1 MYFQLKM
8 RKKQNNKFSKKSST
22 SRKEKYIGGPRI
34 GKSKIKNPIEDKK
47 KNFGLKEIHTRK
59 NDKTIQ
65 KTEAPLSESMRLN
78 RFIANSGICSRRE
91 ADTYIAAGVV
101 KINGKIVTALGTKVN
116 AGDKVEFEGRI
127 IRSEAKIYIAL
138 NKPKSVISAV
148 SSDRGERTVIDIVR
162 NCCSERL
169 YPVGRLDKN
178 TTGVLLLTNDGDM
191 TKRLTHPSGNVKKLY
206 HASLDKSLK
215 IEDMQKL
222 ADGIVLEDGAVKA
235 DEISYIDG
243 NKREIGVQMHSG
255 KNRIV
260 RRMFEHLGYEVK
272 NLDRV
277 LFAGIT
283 KKNIPRGKWR
293 FLTSKE
299 IDFLKM
305 K

>member
-1 MYFQLKM
+1 M
-8 RKKQNNKFSKKSST
+8 RERQNNKNNKRTFSKKT
-22 SRKEKYIGGPRI
+22 KYSDGPRI
-34 GKSKIKNPIEDKK
+34 GKSKLKVSVEEDKK
-47 KNFGLKEIHTRK
+47 KPLDKISLKKSTQK
-59 NDKTIQ
+59 N
-65 KTEAPLSESMRLN
+65 TEAPVTGDIRLN

-101 KINGKIVTALGTKVN
+101 KINGKIVTALGTKVKSE
-116 AGDKVEFEGRI
+116 DKVEFEGRI
-127 IRSEAKIYIAL
+127 IRSESKVYIAL

-191 TKRLTHPSGNVKKLY
+191 TKRLTHPSSNIKKLY
-206 HASLDKSLK
+206 HASLDKSFKL
-215 IEDMQKL
+215 EDMQKL

-243 NKREIGVQMHSG
+243 NKREVGIQMHSG

-260 RRMFEHLGYEVK
+260 RRMFEHLGYDVK

-293 FLTSKE
+293 FLTPKE
-299 IDFLKM
+299 VDFLKM

>member
-1 MYFQLKM
+1 M
-8 RKKQNNKFSKKSST
+8 RERQNNKNNKRTFSKKT
-22 SRKEKYIGGPRI
+22 KYSDGPRI
-34 GKSKIKNPIEDKK
+34 GKSKLKVSVEEGKK
-47 KNFGLKEIHTRK
+47 KPLDKISLKKSTQK
-59 NDKTIQ
+59 N
-65 KTEAPLSESMRLN
+65 TEAPVTGDIRLN

-101 KINGKIVTALGTKVN
+101 KINGKIVTALGTKVKSE
-116 AGDKVEFEGRI
+116 DKVEFEGRI
-127 IRSEAKIYIAL
+127 IRSESKVYIAL

-191 TKRLTHPSGNVKKLY
+191 TKRLTHPSSNIKKLY
-206 HASLDKSLK
+206 HASLDKSFKL
-215 IEDMQKL
+215 EDMQKL

-243 NKREIGVQMHSG
+243 NKREVGIQMHSG

-260 RRMFEHLGYEVK
+260 RRMFEHLGYDVK

-293 FLTSKE
+293 FLTPKE
-299 IDFLKM
+299 VDFLKM

>member
-1 MYFQLKM
+1 M
-8 RKKQNNKFSKKSST
+8 RERQNNKNNKRTFSKKT
-22 SRKEKYIGGPRI
+22 KYSDGPRI
-34 GKSKIKNPIEDKK
+34 GKSKLKVSVEEGKK
-47 KNFGLKEIHTRK
+47 KPLDKISLKKSTQK
-59 NDKTIQ
+59 N
-65 KTEAPLSESMRLN
+65 TEAPVTGDIRLN

-101 KINGKIVTALGTKVN
+101 KINGKIVTALGTKVKS
-116 AGDKVEFEGRI
+116 GDKVESEGRI
-127 IRSEAKIYIAL
+127 IRSESKVYIAL

-191 TKRLTHPSGNVKKLY
+191 TKRLTHPSSNIKKLY
-206 HASLDKSLK
+206 HASLDKSFKL
-215 IEDMQKL
+215 EDMQKL

-243 NKREIGVQMHSG
+243 NKREVGIQMHSG

-260 RRMFEHLGYEVK
+260 RRMFEHLGYDVK

-293 FLTSKE
+293 FLTPKE
-299 IDFLKM
+299 VDFLKM

>member
-1 MYFQLKM
+1 M
-8 RKKQNNKFSKKSST
+8 KKRQNNKGGKRDFTNKKERYFS
-22 SRKEKYIGGPRI
+22 GPRI
-34 GKSKIKNPIEDKK
+34 GKSKLKTVTEDDKRNFKEKKALAK
-47 KNFGLKEIHTRK
+47 KNVDKER
-59 NDKTIQ
+59 
-65 KTEAPLSESMRLN
+65 TEAPVSESIRLN

-101 KINGKIVTALGTKVN
+101 KINGQLVTELGTRVN
-116 AGDKVEFEGRI
+116 PGDKVEFEGRI
-127 IRSEAKIYIAL
+127 IKSEAKIYIAL

-191 TKRLTHPSGNVKKLY
+191 TRKLTHPSSNIKKLY
-206 HASLDKSLK
+206 HASLDKSFKL
-215 IEDMQKL
+215 EDMQKL
-222 ADGIVLEDGAVKA
+222 SDGIVLEDGAVKA
-235 DEISYIDG
+235 DEISYING
-243 NKREIGVQMHSG
+243 NKREIGIQMHSG

-260 RRMFEHLGYEVK
+260 RRMFEHLGYDVK

-293 FLTSKE
+293 FLTPKE

>member
-1 MYFQLKM
+1 M
-8 RKKQNNKFSKKSST
+8 RERQNNKNNKRTFSKKT
-22 SRKEKYIGGPRI
+22 KYSDGPRI
-34 GKSKIKNPIEDKK
+34 GKSKLKVSVEEDKK
-47 KNFGLKEIHTRK
+47 KPLDKISLKKSTQK
-59 NDKTIQ
+59 N
-65 KTEAPLSESMRLN
+65 TEAPVTGDIRLN

-101 KINGKIVTALGTKVN
+101 KINGKIVTALGTKVKSE
-116 AGDKVEFEGRI
+116 DKVEFEGRI
-127 IRSEAKIYIAL
+127 IRSESKVYIAL
-138 NKPKSVISAV
+138 NKPKSVIAAV

-191 TKRLTHPSGNVKKLY
+191 TKRLTHPSSNIKKLY
-206 HASLDKSLK
+206 HASLDKSFKL
-215 IEDMQKL
+215 EDMQKL

-243 NKREIGVQMHSG
+243 NKREVGIQMHSG

-260 RRMFEHLGYEVK
+260 RRMFEHLGYDVK

-293 FLTSKE
+293 FLTPKE
-299 IDFLKM
+299 VDFLKM

>member
-1 MYFQLKM
+1 M
-8 RKKQNNKFSKKSST
+8 RKRQNSKYSKGASNNKREKFSA
-22 SRKEKYIGGPRI
+22 GPRI
-34 GKSKIKNPIEDKK
+34 GKSKLKISSEENKISSKEALNKK
-47 KNFGLKEIHTRK
+47 EKAK
-59 NDKTIQ
+59 Q
-65 KTEAPLSESMRLN
+65 KTEASLTEGMRLN

-101 KINGKIVTALGTKVN
+101 KINGEIVTALGTKVN
-116 AGDKVEFEGRI
+116 TADKVEFEGRI
-127 IRSEAKIYIAL
+127 IRSEAKIYVAL

-191 TKRLTHPSGNVKKLY
+191 TKRLTHPSGNIKKLY
-206 HASLDKSLK
+206 HASLDKSFKL
-215 IEDMQKL
+215 EDMQKL
-222 ADGIVLEDGAVKA
+222 SDGIILEDGAVKA

-243 NKREIGVQMHSG
+243 NKREVGVQMHSG

-260 RRMFEHLGYEVK
+260 RRMFESLGYDVK

-293 FLTSKE
+293 FLTPKE
-299 IDFLKM
+299 VDFLKM